1 MARYVIDSLLTND
14 DYLSND
20 DVLESIFRYYN
31 YSFFPE
37 NLIQD
42 SIFFYLCQFNYSKI
56 VDFIIEMKNDE
67 FTDKMI
73 KLKSIQNFVFFNQI
87 DIFFFLIFNDI

>member
-1 MARYVIDSLLTND
+1 MNSSLWIYAIHSNNPELFNILENEKIKPPNNKFEICLAEAIKCHHNNMARYVIDSLLTNE

-42 SIFFYLCQFNYSKI
+42 SILY
-56 VDFIIEMKNDE
+56 
-67 FTDKMI
+67 
-73 KLKSIQNFVFFNQI
+73 
-87 DIFFFLIFNDI
+87 